1 MNKKLV
7 FAVPLLTLA
16 LLTIVLALLGGWS
29 GAAGAA
35 PADFYMSTAL
45 VDLPA
50 NDAIYDPTRAVIWV
64 SVPST
69 GGSRGNGVTP
79 VNPDGSLGESIF
91 VGSEP
96 NKLAISDDGQYLYVA
111 LDGAGAVRRVDLT
124 TSTAGLQ
131 WSLGMSSCGPMA
143 AEDMVV
149 LADNPHAVAISLRN
163 AFCSPRHEGV
173 AVFEDGVMLPEKT
186 PGHTGS
192 NVIERSGTANV
203 LYGYNNETSE
213 FGLRVMT
220 TSEDGITTT
229 QTIENLIGG
238 YSMDIRYADGRIYD
252 TSGGVVDV
260 DSMTKAGSFAAF
272 GSVAPDPVAGE
283 VYFIEYDSELLFR
296 AFALDTFLPLYDIR
310 LNNIPP
316 DSGYGYDS
324 PFFSIGDDTFVYL
337 QLDGDLYLLT
347 RFEGYEVSGRVTDSE
362 GNPLANVLVSAG
374 GGYEDATNFN
384 GEYAFGAPAG
394 TYTLTVSL
402 EGYNF
407 EPPTRQV
414 TVPPDASGQDF
425 VGSLP
430 TYTIAGT
437 IVDEAGQPVPGISVY
452 NYRTPPVVTDENGAF
467 LFTGLTADTYQ
478 IEPNQ
483 DGMSFS
489 PTYLLVTIPP
499 DATGIDFVAG
509 ESYKKPVYLPFV
521 H

>member
-1 MNKKLV
+1 MNKKIV

-35 PADFYMSTAL
+35 PAGFYMSTAL

-50 NDAIYDPTRAVIWV
+50 NDAIYDPTRDVIWV

-69 GGSRGNGVTP
+69 GSSRGNGVTP
-79 VNPDGSLGESIF
+79 VNRDGTLGESIF

-96 NKLAISDDGQYLYVA
+96 NKLAISDDGHYLYVA

-143 AEDMVV
+143 VEDMVV
-149 LADNPHAVAISLRN
+149 LADNPNAVAISLRN

-238 YSMDIRYADGRIYD
+238 YSLDIRYADGRIYD
-252 TSGGVVDV
+252 TSGGVVAV
-260 DSMTKAGSFAAF
+260 DTMTSAGSFAAF
-272 GSVAPDPVAGE
+272 GPVAPDPVAGE

-296 AFALDTFLPLYDIR
+296 AFDLDTFLPLYDIR
-310 LNNIPP
+310 LSNIPP

-324 PFFSIGDDTFVYL
+324 PFFPIGDDTFVYL
-337 QLDGDLYLLT
+337 QLDGDLYLLM
-347 RFEGYEVSGRVTDSE
+347 RFEGSEVSGHVADSE
-362 GNPLANVLVSAG
+362 GNPLVNVLVSTG
-374 GGYEDATNFN
+374 EGYEAETDFAGN
-384 GEYAFGAPAG
+384 YAFGAPAG

-402 EGYNF
+402 EGYSF
-407 EPPTRQV
+407 DPPTRQV
-414 TVPPDASGQDF
+414 TVPPDAGGQDF
-425 VGSLP
+425 VGSLL
-430 TYTIAGT
+430 TYTISGT
-437 IVDEAGQPVPGISVY
+437 IVDEEGQPVEGIHVY
-452 NYRTPPVVTDENGAF
+452 NYQSPPVTTDEEGHYI
-467 LFTGLTADTYQ
+467 FTGLTAGTYQ
-478 IEPNQ
+478 IEPNE
-483 DGMSFS
+483 DGFRFT
-489 PTYLLVTIPP
+489 PTFLSVTIPD
-499 DATGIDFVAG
+499 DATGIDFVAR
-509 ESYKKPVYLPFV
+509 ETPKVFLPLV
-521 H
+521 R